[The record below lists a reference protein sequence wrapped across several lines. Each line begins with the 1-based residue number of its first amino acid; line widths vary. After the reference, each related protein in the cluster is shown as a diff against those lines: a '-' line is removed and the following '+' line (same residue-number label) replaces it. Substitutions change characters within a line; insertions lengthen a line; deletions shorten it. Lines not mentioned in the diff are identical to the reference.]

1 MEEQTIT
8 KILSLARIWWFG
20 PLSGAVIA
28 IGKMD
33 KFSETFD
40 ILSFVLGLTNIVGVC
55 LSLLY
60 YLSNLTTISLNLI
73 LVLFSVAMLLF
84 ANMMVMLGAVKSR
97 QQFLIP
103 WLAITSLSIM
113 AAVVYSAIKW
123 DEINEFRVRL
133 RFHNIILNIRIIP
146 GSACGL
152 YYSLC
157 VFPRSGIQ
165 LLSRACRPWRD
176 NQDEGEGCSESS
188 CCLL

>member
-1 MEEQTIT
+1 MVRWI
-8 KILSLARIWWFG
+8 F
-20 PLSGAVIA
+20 
-28 IGKMD
+28 
-33 KFSETFD
+33 FSETFD
-40 ILSFVLGLTNIVGVC
+40 ILFFVLGLTNIVGVC

-133 RFHNIILNIRIIP
+133 RFHNIT
-146 GSACGL
+146 
-152 YYSLC
+152 
-157 VFPRSGIQ
+157 
-165 LLSRACRPWRD
+165 
-176 NQDEGEGCSESS
+176 
-188 CCLL
+188 